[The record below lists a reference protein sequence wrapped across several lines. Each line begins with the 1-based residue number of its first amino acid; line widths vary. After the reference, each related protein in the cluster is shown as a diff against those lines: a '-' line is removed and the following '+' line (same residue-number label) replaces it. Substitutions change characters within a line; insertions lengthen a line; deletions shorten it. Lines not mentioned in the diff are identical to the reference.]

1 MNFNLDLLKL
11 ALIVSLDVRLLE
23 KVHRFKVK
31 LKQKIYKGGGDEAL
45 HEKKNRNFQQI
56 PRAGPFKT

>member
-1 MNFNLDLLKL
+1 MFKL

-23 KVHRFKVK
+23 KVHRLKVK

-45 HEKKNRNFQQI
+45 HEKKNPNFQQI